1 MKASEL
7 KKGNWYI
14 INNFGADIRARLI
27 ESAKQGRGYKTAV
40 LMDVRGSDAGLFD
53 EMGSVYVN
61 DIIRE
66 HKIVEFGTLGMKG
79 IK

>member
-7 KKGNWYI
+7 KKGSWYI

-66 HKIVEFGTLGMKG
+66 HNIVEFGTLGMKG
-79 IK
+79 VK

>member
-7 KKGNWYI
+7 VKGNWYI

-27 ESAKQGRGYKTAV
+27 ESAKQGRGYKSVV
-40 LMDVRGSDAGLFD
+40 LMDVRGTDAGLFD
-53 EMGSVYVN
+53 EMGGVHID

-66 HKIVEFGTLGMKG
+66 HKDG
-79 IK
+79 